1 MPAQRQY
8 MPRGGQLGSGWY
20 RCAGSRARFPK
31 GCWLAFP
38 HLGCRCSSLTPSL
51 PHPDRMPP
59 RKTPV
64 EPVRVTSPRVRAG
77 EIPSNSFKW
86 PDVPETECRRVII
99 VGVPEDIPRALE
111 HPAAAAGRFEA
122 VAALAVDVESD
133 DQDSGVSQLAALLEA
148 HRAET
153 ILVAGPVGAG
163 AMRRVADLAL
173 LHHCE
178 LLALMPTEVLAGH
191 DPVIVWSGESPLV
204 QLARIQRRRWEV
216 RVKRAFDI
224 AASAAGL
231 VVLFRHERIGRHGR
245 KFQCLKL
252 RTMSSDAE
260 EVLRA
265 DRAMYEEYR
274 RNHYKI
280 PDAQD
285 PRVTRV
291 GRFVRRT
298 SLDELPQLLNVLVGE
313 MSLVGPRPVVEEELE
328 HYGSA
333 RELLLSVRPGITGAW
348 AVSGRH
354 AVGYPERC
362 GIELAYVRGWTLRS
376 DWSALAR
383 TVSAVVRPGG

>member
-1 MPAQRQY
+1 MP
-8 MPRGGQLGSGWY
+8 
-20 RCAGSRARFPK
+20 
-31 GCWLAFP
+31 
-38 HLGCRCSSLTPSL
+38 T
-51 PHPDRMPP
+51 
-59 RKTPV
+59 RKTLV
-64 EPVRVTSPRVRAG
+64 EPVRDMSPRPQAG
-77 EIPSNSFKW
+77 KFPTGDIQW
-86 PDVPETECRRVII
+86 PHAHENGCRRVII
-99 VGVPEDIPRALE
+99 VGVPEDMPRALE
-111 HPAAAAGRFEA
+111 HPAAMAGRFEV

-133 DQDSGVSQLAALLEA
+133 DSTEGMALLAEQLSL
-148 HRAET
+148 HQAET
-153 ILVAGPVGAG
+153 VLIAGPIGAG
-163 AMRRVADLAL
+163 MMRRVADLAL
-173 LHHCE
+173 LHRCE
-178 LLALMPTEVLAGH
+178 LLAVMPTEVLAGH

-204 QLARIQRRRWEV
+204 QLARIQRRSWEL

-231 VVLFRHERIGRHGR
+231 LLLSPLFALLAIAIRLESPGAVLFRHERIGRHGR

-328 HYGSA
+328 HYGNA
-333 RELLLSVRPGITGAW
+333 RGLLLSVRPGITGAW

-354 AVGYPERC
+354 GVGYPERC
-362 GIELAYVRGWTLRS
+362 ELELAYVRRWTLGK
-376 DWSALAR
+376 DVSALVR
-383 TVSAVVRPGG
+383 TVGAVARPGG

>member
-1 MPAQRQY
+1 
-8 MPRGGQLGSGWY
+8 
-20 RCAGSRARFPK
+20 
-31 GCWLAFP
+31 
-38 HLGCRCSSLTPSL
+38 
-51 PHPDRMPP
+51 
-59 RKTPV
+59 
-64 EPVRVTSPRVRAG
+64 
-77 EIPSNSFKW
+77 
-86 PDVPETECRRVII
+86 
-99 VGVPEDIPRALE
+99 LE
-111 HPAAAAGRFEA
+111 HPAAIAGRFQVVA
-122 VAALAVDVESD
+122 VLAVDVESD
-133 DQDSGVSQLAALLEA
+133 DSAEGMALLAEQLSL
-148 HRAET
+148 HQAET
-153 ILVAGPVGAG
+153 VLVAGPIGAG
-163 AMRRVADLAL
+163 MMRRVADLAL
-173 LHHCE
+173 LHRCE
-178 LLALMPTEVLAGH
+178 LLAVMPTEVLAGH

-204 QLARIQRRRWEV
+204 QLARIPSRRWEA
-216 RVKRAFDI
+216 RIKRAFDI
-224 AASAAGL
+224 TTSAAGL
-231 VVLFRHERIGRHGR
+231 LVLSPLFALLAIAIRLESPGAVLFRHERIGRHGR

-260 EVLRA
+260 AILRA
-265 DRAMYEEYR
+265 DRAMYDEYR

-280 PDAQD
+280 PDDQD